1 MDKPQRGVICPG
13 CPHRAAYVVVKE
25 AMGRGRGHVI
35 CGDAGCRAVGAVHP
49 AASACAGGQ
58 AALLPRYNQAVPVGS
73 AAEPGSER
81 CAHFVLDADI
91 MAEQTGRFS
100 RERLATEGVA
110 ALLCVMASSAR
121 HLAES
126 GMAELVERL
135 SALGYEEVAVVDPF
149 DTQGTTETA
158 RDMLTVV
165 GARAVVFASPC
176 AQLMGRSPL
185 DPAAVGRLSCVGC
198 MRCVQITG
206 CPALRF
212 APPAAEIDPDACA
225 GCDLCADFCRTHVIY
240 SPRTGLSLGQRH
252 RERFEAAG
260 VGAGMSVASG
270 TNADAGTAVKAE
282 HA

>member
-1 MDKPQRGVICPG
+1 MEKPQRGVICPG

-35 CGDAGCRAVGAVHP
+35 CGDAGCRVVGAVHP
-49 AASACAGGQ
+49 AASACPGGQ
-58 AALLPRYNQAVPVGS
+58 AALLPRYNQAAPVGS

-81 CAHFVLDADI
+81 CAHFVLDADL
-91 MAEQTGRFS
+91 MAERADRFS
-100 RERLATEGVA
+100 RERLAAEGTA
-110 ALLCVMASSAR
+110 ALLCVMTSSA
-121 HLAES
+121 HYLAES
-126 GMAELVERL
+126 GADELVEQLRT
-135 SALGYEEVAVVDPF
+135 LGYEEVAAVDPF
-149 DTQGTTETA
+149 DTQGATEAA
-158 RDMLTVV
+158 RDLLAAR

-185 DPAAVGRLSCVGC
+185 APAAVDRLSCVGC

-212 APPAAEIDPDACA
+212 APPAAAIDPEACA

-240 SPRTGLSLGQRH
+240 SPRTGQPLERRR

-260 VGAGMSVASG
+260 VGASMSVGSG
-270 TNADAGTAVKAE
+270 TDTVTGAAAE
-282 HA
+282 AAHA